1 MMELPLPGRL
11 LCVAQQA
18 YQITTSGLVP
28 PSPATPTPL
37 PSSLVGYLAIP
48 PCQVA
53 GDNDSA
59 IDAAVVAETETEV
72 IVAFRGTEPLGGIS
86 LTTFLDWLN
95 DINAPL
101 VTAPGQT
108 GSVHSG
114 FVHAL
119 DMLWSWISDELAKL
133 DPQKPLYVTGHSK
146 GGAMANLAAARLA
159 AEGRHPTVYTFE
171 AARCGDQAFAESY
184 AKLVPNAIRYEFQDD
199 VVPHLPPDALVATLL
214 KGIPL
219 VGALLKPFSLGY
231 VPVGRLQFIDW
242 HGNIVPDSPALEA
255 ERQSRLD
262 QKLASFG
269 FGAIINDHSIAPG
282 SGVANAVCPGTWNVA
297 APPPAMAFQSPPS
310 NIHFS

>member
-1 MMELPLPGRL
+1 MELPLPGRL

-18 YQITTSGLVP
+18 YQIEVSGLVP
-28 PSPATPTPL
+28 QSPPLPTPL

-53 GDNDSA
+53 GDNASR
-59 IDAAVVAETETEV
+59 IDAAMVAETETEV

-101 VTAPGQT
+101 VAAPGQT
-108 GSVHSG
+108 GAVHSG

-119 DMLWSWISDELAKL
+119 DMLWSWITEQLDGL
-133 DPQKPLYVTGHSK
+133 DPKKPLYVTGHSK
-146 GGAMANLAAARLA
+146 GGAMAHLAAARLA

-171 AARCGDQAFAESY
+171 AARSGDQAFADSY
-184 AKLVPNAIRYEFQDD
+184 AKLVPDAIRYEFQDD
-199 VVPHLPPDALVATLL
+199 IVPHLPPDALVATVLKNVPLLGLLL
-214 KGIPL
+214 KQI
-219 VGALLKPFSLGY
+219 SLGY

-255 ERQSRLD
+255 ERQSRLQ
-262 QKLASFG
+262 QKLLG
-269 FGAIINDHSIAPG
+269 FGLGSIINDHSIAPG
-282 SGVANAVCPGTWNVA
+282 SGVANALCPGIWNVA
-297 APPPAMAFQSPPS
+297 APAPAMAFQPPPS
-310 NIHFS
+310 NIHFA